1 MTLLKQWLLC
11 HIYNYGPNMTNQE
24 LLEITKPLTVLYV
37 EDDTVVAQNM
47 KKILDKLFDKVVFAS
62 NGQEGL
68 DKFQENQIDIIISDI
83 NMPQL
88 SGLNMLKEIKKT
100 QTKVPAMLITAH
112 QELEYYEDAMELN
125 VDAYLNKPINVDKLI
140 EKIKDVSLHIKKTKA
155 LDNSYDTLTNANQKL
170 LDIGY
175 KITSQ
180 KDFTK
185 ILETILLGAKE
196 LSNSDGGTL
205 YLYNEKNET
214 LEFKIATNDTL
225 KIHNCDI
232 DWKPLN
238 IYTEDNTINQKNVAI
253 VSATQDKLIN
263 LANVYESTEFD
274 FSGAKAFDESQNYK
288 TQSMLVIPM
297 KNKDDQLVGVIQ
309 LINKQVENQTSTFTE
324 QDEILIKAM
333 ASLATMIIENNQ
345 LVIDLEALLYG
356 LIDSVNKAL
365 SEKSKYTQQHNDN
378 VAVLTNIIVKGINDN
393 KSIYPEVKY
402 TEVEMEEIRLAAML
416 HDIGKV
422 TTPVHIMD
430 KATKLE
436 TIYDRLNTIKLR
448 FELAKKDVEISFLKN
463 EIDEEN
469 HEKQI
474 SELES
479 NFQLISQLNN
489 GEYFAKDEE
498 YNKVE
503 KIAKDSNFQLL
514 TEDELYNLS
523 TKKGTLTAE
532 DREIIN
538 NHVIMSY
545 EMIKELPFPKK
556 FKNVPKIA
564 CSHHKTTDGGGY
576 AAKEIIDLELTLKDK
591 ILVIADIFEALS
603 SKDRPYK
610 EPNTLSQIFRI
621 FTFLI
626 KDNKIDKELVQMFF
640 EDGLYLEYANKYFV
654 PSQMEIIEEDIKKF
668 FS

>member
-1 MTLLKQWLLC
+1 
-11 HIYNYGPNMTNQE
+11 MTNYE

-37 EDDTVVAQNM
+37 EDDEIVAKNM
-47 KKILDKLFDKVVFAS
+47 QKILSKLFDNVIYAT
-62 NGQEGL
+62 NGQTGL
-68 DKFQENQIDIIISDI
+68 EQFQSHDIDIIISDI
-83 NMPQL
+83 NMPEL
-88 SGLNMLKEIKKT
+88 SGINMLKEIKKT
-100 QTKVPAMLITAH
+100 NIKVPAMLITAH

-140 EKIKDVSLHIKKTKA
+140 EKIKNVAIHIKKTKA
-155 LDNSYDTLTNANQKL
+155 LDNSYETLTNANQKL

-205 YLYNEKNET
+205 YLYNEKDDT

-225 KIHNCDI
+225 KIHNNNI
-232 DWKPLN
+232 NWKPLN
-238 IYTEDNTINQKNVAI
+238 IFNEDKNTINVKNVAV
-253 VSATQDKLIN
+253 VSAMKDKLIN
-263 LANVYESTEFD
+263 IPDVYKSEEFD
-274 FSGAKAFDESQNYK
+274 FAGAKAFDENQKYQTK
-288 TQSMLVIPM
+288 SMLVIPM
-297 KNKDDQLVGVIQ
+297 KNKDNELVGVIQ
-309 LINKQVENQTSTFTE
+309 LINKLSNGQIISFTNE
-324 QDEILIKAM
+324 DEILIKAM

-356 LIDSVNKAL
+356 LINSVNKAL

-378 VAVLTNIIVKGINDN
+378 VVVLTNIIAAGINNN
-393 KSIYPEVKY
+393 KTIYPDIEY
-402 TEVEMEEIRLAAML
+402 TDIEMEEIRLSAML
-416 HDIGKV
+416 HDIGKI

-436 TIYDRLNTIKLR
+436 TIYDRLHTIKLR
-448 FELAKKDVEISFLKN
+448 FELLKKDIEISFLKN
-463 EIDEEN
+463 EITEEIKN
-469 HEKQI
+469 EKI
-474 SELES
+474 VELD
-479 NFQLISQLNN
+479 NDFVLIEKLNN

-498 YNKVE
+498 YERVE
-503 KIAKDSNFQLL
+503 TLAKDSDYTLL
-514 TEDELYNLS
+514 TKDELYNLS
-523 TKKGTLTAE
+523 TRKGTLTAE

-538 NHVIMSY
+538 NHVVMSY

-556 FKNVPKIA
+556 FKDVPKIA
-564 CSHHKTTDGGGY
+564 CSHHKTIDGGGY
-576 AAKEIIDLELTLKDK
+576 ASKEIIDLELTLKDK

-610 EPNTLSQIFRI
+610 APNTLSQIFRI

-626 KDNKIDKELVQMFF
+626 KDNKIDRYLVQMFF
-640 EDGLYLEYANKYFV
+640 EDGLYLEYAKEHFEE
-654 PSQMEIIEEDIKKF
+654 SQMEDIQEDIQKF
-668 FS
+668 FN

>member
-1 MTLLKQWLLC
+1 
-11 HIYNYGPNMTNQE
+11 MTNKE
-24 LLEITKPLTVLYV
+24 LVQITKPLTVLYV
-37 EDDTVVAQNM
+37 EDDETVAKSMQ
-47 KKILDKLFDKVVFAS
+47 KILYRLFDNVIYAK

-68 DKFQENQIDIIISDI
+68 EKFQSNKIDIIISDI

-88 SGLNMLKEIKKT
+88 SGIGMLQEIKKSE
-100 QTKVPAMLITAH
+100 QKVPAMLITAH
-112 QELEYYEDAMELN
+112 QELGYYEDAMELN

-140 EKIKDVSLHIKKTKA
+140 EKIKDVSVNIKKTKA

-196 LSNSDGGTL
+196 LSDSDGGTL
-205 YLYNEKNET
+205 YLYNEKNNT

-225 KIHNCDI
+225 KIHNNHI

-238 IYTEDNTINQKNVAI
+238 IYNEDDTLNLKNVAVVAAI
-253 VSATQDKLIN
+253 KDKLIN
-263 LANVYESTEFD
+263 IPDVYKSDEFD
-274 FSGAKAFDESQNYK
+274 FSGAMAFDKSQNYQTK
-288 TQSMLVIPM
+288 SMLVLPM
-297 KNKDDQLVGVIQ
+297 KNKDNELVGVIQ
-309 LINKQVENQTSTFTE
+309 LINKQVDDATSNFTE

-365 SEKSKYTQQHNDN
+365 SEKSKYTQKHNDN
-378 VAVLTNIIVKGINDN
+378 VATLTNIIATGINN
-393 KSIYPEVKY
+393 NTSIYPK
-402 TEVEMEEIRLAAML
+402 VEYSDIELEEIRLSAML

-436 TIYDRLNTIKLR
+436 TIYDRIHTIKLR
-448 FELAKKDVEISFLKN
+448 FESAKKDTEIAYLKN
-463 EIDEEN
+463 EIDEITKN
-469 HEKQI
+469 DTLIRLDNQFIQIEKI
-474 SELES
+474 
-479 NFQLISQLNN
+479 NN
-489 GEYFAKDEE
+489 GEYFAKDDEYEE
-498 YNKVE
+498 IA
-503 KIAKDSNFQLL
+503 KIAQDSNYELL
-514 TEDELYNLS
+514 TKDELYNLS
-523 TKKGTLTAE
+523 TRKGTLTAE

-538 NHVIMSY
+538 NHVIVSY
-545 EMIKELPFPKK
+545 DMIKELPFPKK

-564 CSHHKTTDGGGY
+564 ASHHKTIDGGGY
-576 AAKEIIDLELTLKDK
+576 AAKEIKDLELTLKDK

-610 EPNTLSQIFRI
+610 DPNTLSQIFRI

-626 KDNKIDKELVQMFF
+626 KDNKIDKDLVKMFF
-640 EDGLYLEYANKYFV
+640 EDGLYLEYAKDHFE
-654 PSQMEIIEEDIKKF
+654 PSQMENIEEDIQKF
-668 FS
+668 FKEI

>member
-1 MTLLKQWLLC
+1 
-11 HIYNYGPNMTNQE
+11 MTNQE
-24 LLEITKPLTVLYV
+24 LLLITKPLTVLYV
-37 EDDTVVAQNM
+37 EDDLIVAKNM
-47 KKILDKLFDKVVFAS
+47 KKILDKLFDNVIFAAD
-62 NGQEGL
+62 GKEGL
-68 DKFQENQIDIIISDI
+68 EKFQSNQIDIIISDI

-88 SGLNMLKEIKKT
+88 SGINMLKEIKKT
-100 QTKVPAMLITAH
+100 EAKIPAMLITAH
-112 QELEYYEDAMELN
+112 QELAYYEDAMELN

-140 EKIKDVSLHIKKTKA
+140 EKIKDVSVNIKKTKA

-196 LSNSDGGTL
+196 LSDSDGGTL
-205 YLYNEKNET
+205 YLYNEKEDT

-238 IYTEDNTINQKNVAI
+238 IYNEDNTTINVKNVA
-253 VSATQDKLIN
+253 VVAAMKDKLIN
-263 LANVYESTEFD
+263 IPDVYESAEFD
-274 FSGAKAFDESQNYK
+274 FTGAKAFDESQNYQTK
-288 TQSMLVIPM
+288 SMLVIPM
-297 KNKDDQLVGVIQ
+297 KNKDNELVGVIQ
-309 LINKQVENQTSTFTE
+309 LINKQVDNENSDFTE

-378 VAVLTNIIVKGINDN
+378 VAILTNIITTGINDN
-393 KSIYPEVKY
+393 KTIYTDINY
-402 TEVEMEEIRLAAML
+402 SDIEMEEIRLSAML

-436 TIYDRLNTIKLR
+436 TIYNRLHTIKLR
-448 FELAKKDVEISFLKN
+448 FNLAKKDVEIAFLKN
-463 EIDEEN
+463 EINEEIKN
-469 HEKQI
+469 KKI
-474 SELES
+474 TELNN
-479 NFQLISQLNN
+479 NFELIQKLNN

-498 YNKVE
+498 YDKVAS
-503 KIAKDSNFQLL
+503 IAKDSNYQLL
-514 TEDELYNLS
+514 EEDELYNLS
-523 TKKGTLTAE
+523 TRKGTLTAE
-532 DREIIN
+532 DRDIIN

-556 FKNVPKIA
+556 FRDVPKIA

-576 AAKEIIDLELTLKDK
+576 AAKEIKDLPLTLKDK

-610 EPNTLSQIFRI
+610 KPNTLSQIFRI

-626 KDNKIDKELVQMFF
+626 KDNKIDRYLVQMFF
-640 EDGLYLEYANKYFV
+640 EDGLYLEYAMEHFEE
-654 PSQMEIIEEDIKKF
+654 SQMEDITEDIKTF
-668 FS
+668 FNSI

>member
-1 MTLLKQWLLC
+1 
-11 HIYNYGPNMTNQE
+11 MTNLE

-37 EDDTVVAQNM
+37 EDDLIVAKNM
-47 KKILDKLFDKVVFAS
+47 QKILNRLFDNVIFAAD
-62 NGQEGL
+62 GKEGL
-68 DKFQENQIDIIISDI
+68 EKFQSNQIDIIISDI

-88 SGLNMLKEIKKT
+88 SGINMLKEIKKT
-100 QTKVPAMLITAH
+100 ENKVPAMLITAH
-112 QELEYYEDAMELN
+112 QELSYYEDAMELN

-140 EKIKDVSLHIKKTKA
+140 EKIKDVSVNIKKTKA

-205 YLYNEKNET
+205 YLYNEKNNT
-214 LEFKIATNDTL
+214 LDFKIATNDTL
-225 KIHNCDI
+225 KIHNCNI
-232 DWKPLN
+232 NWKPLS
-238 IYTEDNTINQKNVAI
+238 IYNEDNSTINVKNVA
-253 VSATQDKLIN
+253 VVAAMKDKLIN
-263 LANVYESTEFD
+263 IPDVYESVEFD
-274 FSGAKAFDESQNYK
+274 FAGAKAFDESQNYQTK
-288 TQSMLVIPM
+288 SMLVLPM
-297 KNKDDQLVGVIQ
+297 KNKDNELVGVIQ
-309 LINKQVENQTSTFTE
+309 LINKQVENETNSFTE

-345 LVIDLEALLYG
+345 LVIDIEDLLYG

-378 VAVLTNIIVKGINDN
+378 VAVLTNIIATGINDN
-393 KSIYPEVKY
+393 QTIYPDINY
-402 TEVEMEEIRLAAML
+402 SDIEMEEIRLSAML

-422 TTPVHIMD
+422 TTPIHIMD

-436 TIYDRLNTIKLR
+436 TIYNRLHIIKLR
-448 FELAKKDVEISFLKN
+448 FELAKKDVEISFLRDEINEETKN
-463 EIDEEN
+463 EKTTKLDDD
-469 HEKQI
+469 
-474 SELES
+474 
-479 NFQLISQLNN
+479 FQLIEKLNN

-498 YNKVE
+498 YDKAE
-503 KIAKDSNFQLL
+503 SIAKDSNYQLL
-514 TEDELYNLS
+514 EKDELYNLS
-523 TKKGTLTAE
+523 TRKGTLTAE
-532 DREIIN
+532 DRDIIN

-556 FKNVPKIA
+556 FKDVPKIA
-564 CSHHKTTDGGGY
+564 CSHHKTIDGGGY
-576 AAKEIIDLELTLKDK
+576 AAAEIKDLPLTLKDK

-610 EPNTLSQIFRI
+610 APNTLSQIFRI

-626 KDNKIDKELVQMFF
+626 KDNKIDRYLVQMFF
-640 EDGLYLEYANKYFV
+640 EDGLYLEYAKEHFEE
-654 PSQMEIIEEDIKKF
+654 SQKEDITEDIKKF
-668 FS
+668 FNSI

>member
-1 MTLLKQWLLC
+1 
-11 HIYNYGPNMTNQE
+11 MTNQE

-37 EDDTVVAQNM
+37 EDDITVAKNM
-47 KKILDKLFDKVVFAS
+47 KKILDKLFNTVVFAS

-68 DKFQENQIDIIISDI
+68 TKFQENKIDIIISDI

-100 QTKVPAMLITAH
+100 ENKVPAMLITAH

-155 LDNSYDTLTNANQKL
+155 LDNSYDMLTNANQKL

-205 YLYNEKNET
+205 YLYNEKDDT

-232 DWKPLN
+232 NWKPLS
-238 IYTEDNTINQKNVAI
+238 IYSEDKSTINVKNVAV
-253 VSATQDKLIN
+253 VSAMKDKLIN
-263 LANVYESTEFD
+263 IPDVYKSTEFD
-274 FSGAKAFDESQNYK
+274 FSGAKAFDENQNYQTK
-288 TQSMLVIPM
+288 SMLVIPM
-297 KNKDDQLVGVIQ
+297 KNKDDELVGVIQ
-309 LINKQVENQTSTFTE
+309 LINKQIENKTSTYTE

-378 VAVLTNIIVKGINDN
+378 VAVLTNIITTGINN
-393 KSIYPEVKY
+393 NQTIYPDIEY
-402 TEVEMEEIRLAAML
+402 SNVEIEELRLSAML

-436 TIYDRLNTIKLR
+436 TIYDRLQTIKLR
-448 FELAKKDVEISFLKN
+448 FELEKKDVEISFLKG
-463 EIDEEN
+463 EIDEKTKL
-469 HEKQI
+469 EKI
-474 SELES
+474 INLD
-479 NFQLISQLNN
+479 NDFQLIEKLNN

-498 YNKVE
+498 YDRAAAIAEESNYKLLE
-503 KIAKDSNFQLL
+503 K
-514 TEDELYNLS
+514 DELYNLS
-523 TKKGTLTAE
+523 TRKGTLTAE
-532 DREIIN
+532 DRDIIN
-538 NHVIMSY
+538 NHVVVSY

-556 FKNVPKIA
+556 FRDVPKIA
-564 CSHHKTTDGGGY
+564 CSHHKTIDGGGY
-576 AAKEIIDLELTLKDK
+576 AAAEIKDLPLTLKDK

-610 EPNTLSQIFRI
+610 APNTLTQIFRI

-626 KDNKIDKELVQMFF
+626 KDNKIDKYLVQMFF
-640 EDGLYLEYANKYFV
+640 EDGLYLEYAKEHFEE
-654 PSQMEIIEEDIKKF
+654 SQMEDITEDIKNF
-668 FS
+668 FK